1 MQGSA
6 ASPEQCLSAA
16 AGLESLPILQNPHR
30 VDQAVIFFFF
40 LLVYLCVIWCM
51 AQSKCIHH

>member
-30 VDQAVIFFFF
+30 VDQAVIFFFPSC
-40 LLVYLCVIWCM
+40 LSLCNLGM